1 VDRVVNAKGVWLFAH
16 MHNVAGDNAN
26 PGAPLTAEGYV
37 TRFGFGQQRLVSE
50 QEILHQFQ
58 TSASLD
64 LTAPSDV
71 RSLVSSHAL
80 TLVGARTESLWSKH
94 AGLDDALC
102 RRPDLI
108 GFNPLYRTDRVSDG
122 LMLRSVWPSESLR
135 RECVGEIHILPEA
148 VHVRQHVLDE
158 IIEARASGSLS
169 DDVRILL
176 RSFVLVCLPE
186 CYPRTDI
193 SA

>member
-1 VDRVVNAKGVWLFAH
+1 V
-16 MHNVAGDNAN
+16 
-26 PGAPLTAEGYV
+26 EGYAA
-37 TRFGFGQQRLVSE
+37 RFSFGQQRLMSE
-50 QEILHQFQ
+50 HEILHQFQ

-64 LTAPSDV
+64 LTERSDV

-80 TLVGARTESLWSKH
+80 TLVGGRTESLWRKH

-102 RRPDLI
+102 RRPDLL
-108 GFNPLYRTDRVSDG
+108 GFNPLYRAERVSDG
-122 LMLRSVWPSESLR
+122 LMLRSAWPSESLC

-148 VHVRQHVLDE
+148 VHVRQHVLDD

-169 DDVRILL
+169 DDVRKLL
-176 RSFVLVCLPE
+176 RSFVLVSLPE
-186 CYPRTDI
+186 CYPRVGI